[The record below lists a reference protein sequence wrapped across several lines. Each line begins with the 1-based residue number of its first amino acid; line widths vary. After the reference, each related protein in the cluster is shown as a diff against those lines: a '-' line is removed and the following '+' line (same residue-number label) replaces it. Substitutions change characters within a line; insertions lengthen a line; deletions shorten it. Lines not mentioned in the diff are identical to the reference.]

1 MSVYTC
7 GYINA
12 VNVSSFLHF
21 IIAASYAVSYTVKI
35 LFKGLQGK
43 VNFIRKKNL
52 FLSNSHGLSAFNP

>member
-7 GYINA
+7 SYINA

-43 VNFIRKKNL
+43 VNFIRKKIS
-52 FLSNSHGLSAFNP
+52 F